1 MNQMSQ
7 DSQNSSD
14 GAPITARAATL
25 RRRLQIGDGPQLA
38 YSKADFEARLGVS
51 PGRLTAV
58 NRQFSF
64 AVALCVSCCIY
75 AFLWF
80 LRTSVPA
87 ARSFCDLFFERGW
100 TQQATVFFT
109 SWAFVILIF
118 KRWKLA
124 VQKRAFDVG
133 VPPRSSGVVIDEGS
147 GAELLERLY
156 HSVDDPR
163 KFALLGRAERS
174 LHLAAHGLPANEVRA
189 CLKQLAEADEDA
201 VQRSFNLLGGIVWV
215 IPVLGFVG
223 TVLGLGQAV
232 GGFGATLQS
241 VKEIAEV
248 KNSLIGVTQGL
259 STAFDTTLLALLAAI
274 LVQMWNTFQFNKEQE
289 FMAEVADF
297 CEEYIAER
305 VDYLGEK

>member
-1 MNQMSQ
+1 MTEEP
-7 DSQNSSD
+7 QNLPEGDTPDVRPHS
-14 GAPITARAATL
+14 L
-25 RRRLQIGDGPQLA
+25 RRKLHLGEGPQLS
-38 YSKADFEARLGVS
+38 YSKADFEARLGVTS
-51 PGRLTAV
+51 GRLTAV

-64 AVALCVSCCIY
+64 FLAVGVAAGFY
-75 AFLWF
+75 AVLWF
-80 LRTSVPA
+80 LRVSVPA
-87 ARSFCDLFFERGW
+87 SRMLCDLFFERGW

-124 VQKRAFDVG
+124 VQVMAFEVG
-133 VPPRSSGVVIDEGS
+133 IPSRSSGIVIDKS
-147 GAELLERLY
+147 KSTELLERLY
-156 HSVDDPR
+156 HAVDDPR

-174 LHLAAHGLPANEVRA
+174 LHLASHGLPANEVRA
-189 CLKQLAEADEDA
+189 CLKQLAEADDDA

-297 CEEYIAER
+297 CEEFIAER
-305 VDYLGEK
+305 MEHLGEK

>member
-1 MNQMSQ
+1 MIE
-7 DSQNSSD
+7 DPQNLPQLDPSH
-14 GAPITARAATL
+14 ARPTSP
-25 RRRLQIGDGPQLA
+25 RRRIQLGDGPQLS
-38 YSKADFEARLGVS
+38 YGKADFEARLGIGS
-51 PGRLTAV
+51 GRLTAV

-64 AVALCVSCCIY
+64 AVAVFVSTGFY
-75 AFLWF
+75 AVLWF
-80 LRTSVPA
+80 LRVSVPA
-87 ARSFCDLFFERGW
+87 ARTLCELFFERGW

-109 SWAFVILIF
+109 SWAFVILVF
-118 KRWKLA
+118 KHWKLA
-124 VQKRAFDVG
+124 VQTRAFEVG
-133 VPPRSSGVVIDEGS
+133 IPPRGSGVVIDEGTS
-147 GAELLERLY
+147 TKLLERLY
-156 HSVDDPR
+156 QLVDDPR

-174 LHLAAHGLPANEVRA
+174 LHLASHGLPANEVRA
-189 CLKQLAEADEDA
+189 CLKQLAEADDDA

-248 KNSLIGVTQGL
+248 KSSLIGVTQGL

>member
-1 MNQMSQ
+1 MSEEPQ
-7 DSQNSSD
+7 NLPEGDSPDVRPHSQ
-14 GAPITARAATL
+14 
-25 RRRLQIGDGPQLA
+25 RRKLHFGEGPQLS
-38 YSKADFEARLGVS
+38 YSKADFEARLGVTS
-51 PGRLTAV
+51 GRLTAV

-64 AVALCVSCCIY
+64 FLAVGVAVGFY
-75 AFLWF
+75 AVLWF
-80 LRTSVPA
+80 LRVSVP
-87 ARSFCDLFFERGW
+87 SSKMLCDLFFERGW

-124 VQKRAFDVG
+124 VQVRAFEVG
-133 VPPRSSGVVIDEGS
+133 IPSRSSGIVIDES
-147 GAELLERLY
+147 TSAKLLERLY
-156 HSVDDPR
+156 QSVDDPR
-163 KFALLGRAERS
+163 RFALLGRAERS

-189 CLKQLAEADEDA
+189 CLKQLAEADDDA

-297 CEEYIAER
+297 CEEFIAER